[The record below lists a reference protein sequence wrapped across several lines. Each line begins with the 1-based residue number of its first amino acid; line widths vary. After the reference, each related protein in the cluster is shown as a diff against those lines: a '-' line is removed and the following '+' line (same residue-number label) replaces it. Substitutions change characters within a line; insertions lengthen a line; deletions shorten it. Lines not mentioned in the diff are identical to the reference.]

1 MKKII
6 EINVEMPYHSE
17 VYAIG
22 KEAYGA
28 ANTFYEAGIIKEIKR
43 VIGEEETIYLITTEK
58 GITLEL
64 KNSQPGL
71 RTIWSDENPGEEI

>member
-6 EINVEMPYHSE
+6 EINVEIPYHSE

-28 ANTFYEAGIIKEIKR
+28 SDTFYKAGIIKEIKKE
-43 VIGEEETIYLITTEK
+43 IEEEGTIYLITTEK
-58 GITLEL
+58 GITLEI

-71 RTIWSDENPGEEI
+71 RIIWSDENVEV

>member
-22 KEAYGA
+22 KEAYIDSI
-28 ANTFYEAGIIKEIKR
+28 FMC
-43 VIGEEETIYLITTEK
+43 IYYYFFTVYTTY
-58 GITLEL
+58 
-64 KNSQPGL
+64 Q
-71 RTIWSDENPGEEI
+71 RCYV

>member
-17 VYAIG
+17 TYTVG
-22 KEAYGA
+22 EEASGVSGA
-28 ANTFYEAGIIKEIKR
+28 FYEAGIIKEIKR

-71 RTIWSDENPGEEI
+71 RIIWEEE

>member
-6 EINVEMPYHSE
+6 EINLEMPYHSE

-28 ANTFYEAGIIKEIKR
+28 ANTFDESGIIKEIKR
-43 VIGEEETIYLITTEK
+43 VIGEEETVYLITTEK

-64 KNSQPGL
+64 KNSQSGL
-71 RTIWSDENPGEEI
+71 RIIWEEE

>member
-6 EINVEMPYHSE
+6 GINVEMPYHSE
-17 VYAIG
+17 IYTVG
-22 KEAYGA
+22 EEASGVPRA
-28 ANTFYEAGIIKEIKR
+28 FYEAGIIKEIKR

-71 RTIWSDENPGEEI
+71 RIIWGDE

>member
-6 EINVEMPYHSE
+6 EIDVEMPYHSE

-22 KEAYGA
+22 EKAYGA
-28 ANTFYEAGIIKEIKR
+28 ANTFYEAGIIKEIKKT
-43 VIGEEETIYLITTEK
+43 IGEEETIYLITTEK

-71 RTIWSDENPGEEI
+71 RIIWSNKNPGEEI

>member
-6 EINVEMPYHSE
+6 EISVEMPYHSE
-17 VYAIG
+17 TYTVG
-22 KEAYGA
+22 EEASGA
-28 ANTFYEAGIIKEIKR
+28 SNTFYEAGIIKEIKR

-64 KNSQPGL
+64 KNSQSGL
-71 RTIWSDENPGEEI
+71 RIIWEEE

>member
-28 ANTFYEAGIIKEIKR
+28 FMK
-43 VIGEEETIYLITTEK
+43 
-58 GITLEL
+58 LEL
-64 KNSQPGL
+64 SKK
-71 RTIWSDENPGEEI
+71 

>member
-17 VYAIG
+17 TYTVG
-22 KEAYGA
+22 EEASGA
-28 ANTFYEAGIIKEIKR
+28 SRTFYKGGIIKEIKR
-43 VIGEEETIYLITTEK
+43 VIREEEIIYLIVAEE

-71 RTIWSDENPGEEI
+71 RIIWEEE

>member
-17 VYAIG
+17 TYTVG
-22 KEAYGA
+22 EEASGA
-28 ANTFYEAGIIKEIKR
+28 SRTFYKGGIIKEIKR
-43 VIGEEETIYLITTEK
+43 VIGEETVYLITTEK

-64 KNSQPGL
+64 KNSQQGL
-71 RTIWSDENPGEEI
+71 RIIWGDE

>member
-6 EINVEMPYHSE
+6 EISVEMPYHSE
-17 VYAIG
+17 TYTVG
-22 KEAYGA
+22 EEASGVSGV
-28 ANTFYEAGIIKEIKR
+28 FYKGGIIKEIKK
-43 VIGEEETIYLITTEK
+43 VIREEEIIYLIVAEE

-71 RTIWSDENPGEEI
+71 RIIWGDE